1 MKEDLDE
8 APLCIKILYVIRASL
23 RAVAHARDALNMQEG
38 KTAIQSSQFRLPL
51 ITICHNRTYLMQR
64 EEMGLGSKWGK
75 VVVEA
80 HHELLHGL
88 TPAPQLAEAGVHTI
102 EELITETVGTTK
114 YVVSNAC
121 L

>member
-1 MKEDLDE
+1 
-8 APLCIKILYVIRASL
+8 
-23 RAVAHARDALNMQEG
+23 
-38 KTAIQSSQFRLPL
+38 
-51 ITICHNRTYLMQR
+51 MQR

-102 EELITETVGTTK
+102 EEHIKEPVGTTK